1 MKKLAILYSEYSPVI
16 DAIKYTFPDCTFDCL
31 TAADDSENYDLII
44 CLNNKKAKGNAIACH
59 HSLLPAFDCVEPEK
73 EAILNGVKV
82 TGITIYYPNTKKII
96 AQYPVF
102 INNDTHYNDLKQ
114 ELTYLEQTLLPL
126 VAEKILNNEPFDIQK
141 LVNKGCGGNCGGCS
155 SCSH

>member
-1 MKKLAILYSEYSPVI
+1 MKKLAVLYSEYSPVI
-16 DAIKYTFPDCTFDCL
+16 DAIKYTLSDCTTDCL
-31 TAADDSENYDLII
+31 TTADNTENYDLII
-44 CLNNKKAKGNAIACH
+44 CLDNKKAEGNAIACH
-59 HSLLPAFDCVEPEK
+59 HSLLPAFDCEEPEK

-114 ELTYLEQTLLPL
+114 ELTYHEQTLLPL